1 MVEWF
6 FSAMK
11 QYPEI
16 AIFLALAF
24 GYYFGKFTFK
34 GIGLGAVTAT
44 LIAGVVIGQIGITI
58 NQPLK
63 AFAFLMFLFA
73 VGYGVGPQFVR
84 GIARDGVPQAVFSV
98 VQCVFSLLAIVLIAK
113 VAGYDL
119 GYAAGLYSGSQT
131 ISAAM
136 GLSTDAINRLGLPPD
151 QAKALIDSMP
161 VAYAVSYMFGTMG
174 SAIVIAVL
182 GPKLL
187 GIDLVAACKDYEEKF
202 GGTKKEVGGAGTA
215 WHRWVLRA
223 YKVQPAGKAAGV
235 PAAELD
241 SMLPDARSFVQ
252 RISRGGKMIDATA
265 DTVLQEGDVVA
276 VAAGRGARVTD
287 KVRRAGRA
295 AGLRVAEIES
305 MVPDARIFVQRIRRG
320 GQIIDATADTVLQ
333 EGDVVAVAGEG
344 EVLVR
349 VLQGAV
355 EVDDRE
361 LLAVPI
367 EGVDVLVTNKEVD
380 GKTLAELAQRP
391 SARGVFLRKITRGA
405 TATDIP
411 ILPSTKINRGDLLTI
426 VGRTQDTAAAT
437 KLLGVADRPTDI
449 TDMAFV
455 AGAVVVGGLIG
466 ALVVNVAG
474 VPLTLST
481 AGGALIAGII
491 GGWLR
496 SVRPSFGRIPT
507 PTVWF
512 MNSVGLNI
520 FIAIVG
526 ISAGPG
532 FVNGLKTQGIGL
544 FLWGALATT
553 IPLVLGMFVA
563 KYLFRF
569 HDALN
574 LGIVSGARTTTASL
588 GLVCDQAKS
597 QIPALGYTVTYA
609 VGNTLLTIW
618 GMVVIMLLS

>member
-1 MVEWF
+1 MIEWF
-6 FSAMK
+6 FGALK

-16 AIFLALAF
+16 AIFLALGL

-34 GIGLGAVTAT
+34 GIGLGSVTAT

-63 AFAFLMFLFA
+63 AFSFLMFLFA

-84 GIARDGVPQAVFSV
+84 GIASSGLPQAAFSA
-98 VQCVFSLLAIVLIAK
+98 VQCVFSLIACVVVAK
-113 VAGYDL
+113 LAGYDL
-119 GYAAGLYSGSQT
+119 GYAAGFYSGSQT

-136 GLSTDAINRLGLPPD
+136 GLSTDAINRLGVAAD

-161 VAYAVSYMFGTMG
+161 VAYAVTYMFGTMG

-187 GIDLVAACKDYEEKF
+187 GIDLVAACKDYEEKH
-202 GGTKKEVGGAGTA
+202 GGGRKELGGPGTG
-215 WHRWVLRA
+215 WYRRVVRA
-223 YKVQPAGKAAGV
+223 YKIQT
-235 PAAELD
+235 
-241 SMLPDARSFVQ
+241 
-252 RISRGGKMIDATA
+252 GGK
-265 DTVLQEGDVVA
+265 
-276 VAAGRGARVTD
+276 
-287 KVRRAGRA
+287 A
-295 AGLRVAEIES
+295 AGLRVAEAEAL
-305 MVPDARIFVQRIRRG
+305 VPEARLFILRIRRN
-320 GQIIDATADTVLQ
+320 GQIMDATADTILKD
-333 EGDVVAVAGEG
+333 GDVVAIAGERD
-344 EVLVR
+344 VL
-349 VLQGAV
+349 LQALQSAV
-355 EVDDRE
+355 EVEDRE
-361 LLAVPI
+361 LLAMPI
-367 EGVDVLVTNKEVD
+367 EGIDVLVTNKDVD
-380 GKTLAELAQRP
+380 GKTLAELATRP
-391 SARGVFLRKITRGA
+391 ETRGVFLRKITRGA

-411 ILPSTKINRGDLLTI
+411 ILADTEINRGDLVTL

-437 KLLGVADRPTDI
+437 KMLGVADRATDI

-455 AGAVVVGGLIG
+455 GAAIVIGGLIG
-466 ALVVNVAG
+466 ALVFKVSG

-491 GGWLR
+491 GGWWR
-496 SVRPSFGRIPT
+496 SVRPTFGRIPT

-544 FLWGALATT
+544 FLWGVAATT
-553 IPLVLGMFVA
+553 IPLILGMFTA

-569 HDALN
+569 HDALT
-574 LGIVSGARTTTASL
+574 LGIVSGSRTTTASL

-618 GMVVIMLLS
+618 GMVIIMLLS